1 MRFNFKFEG
10 HYDNEESKWK
20 YGYETNAEKITIR
33 DIHSDYD
40 NIYVDVDLE
49 TKDSDNTK
57 EDNYINELSLI
68 SSSNYNEEAVKDV
81 FKKIHLESIDYSN
94 ADKNGNITL
103 YKFNKSVLPV
113 YIRSGYTAEG
123 EYTTEDK
130 TNTYSYDE
138 VEKLRNE
145 YAEFMEKY
153 ELNSYDINCFPEGI
167 FSNMFITS
175 VELVKNTVFKDH
187 DVYYLYVSNK
197 TMYEEITGRD
207 LSEYGAF
214 WELKHT
220 RVTNYLTKERIGK
233 CLSSQKVNK

>member
-10 HYDNEESKWK
+10 HYDNEENKWK
-20 YGYETNAEKITIR
+20 YSYETNAEKITIR

-49 TKDSDNTK
+49 TKYSDNTK
-57 EDNYINELSLI
+57 ENNYINELSLI
-68 SSSNYNEEAVKDV
+68 SSSNYNEESVKDV

-113 YIRSGYTAEG
+113 YIRSGHSIEG
-123 EYTTEDK
+123 KSD
-130 TNTYSYDE
+130 TYSYEE
-138 VEKLRNE
+138 VEALKKKYNE
-145 YAEFMEKY
+145 FDDEPRITD
-153 ELNSYDINCFPEGI
+153 SFPDNI
-167 FSNMFITS
+167 FTEMFITS

-207 LSEYGAF
+207 LPEYGAF

-233 CLSSQKVNK
+233 CIYCLQNEKENC

>member
-10 HYDNEESKWK
+10 HYDNEENKWK
-20 YGYETNAEKITIR
+20 YSYETNAEKITIR

-113 YIRSGYTAEG
+113 YIRSGHSTEG
-123 EYTTEDK
+123 KSD
-130 TNTYSYDE
+130 TYSYEE
-138 VEKLRNE
+138 VEALKKKYNE
-145 YAEFMEKY
+145 FDDEPRITD
-153 ELNSYDINCFPEGI
+153 SFPDNI
-167 FSNMFITS
+167 FTEMFITS

-207 LSEYGAF
+207 LPEYGAF

-233 CLSSQKVNK
+233 CIYCVQNEKESSKETS